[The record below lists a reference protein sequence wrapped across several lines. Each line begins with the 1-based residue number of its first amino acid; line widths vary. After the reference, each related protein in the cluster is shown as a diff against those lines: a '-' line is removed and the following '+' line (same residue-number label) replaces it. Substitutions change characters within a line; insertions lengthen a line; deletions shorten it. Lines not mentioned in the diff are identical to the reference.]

1 MIACLEGA
9 IKCGGHSNFFC
20 FYQMKSA
27 SLALLLLAGGAN
39 AIHIRGSEDPALAAA
54 PAVAA
59 VPTSEELNPLNV
71 ANPSGLAIQKL
82 FESQK
87 QVSELYA
94 KSQATCATEQ
104 RLTVKWQNEVQDMG
118 NKARRES
125 KQQLLGALEKRL
137 AGLKKF
143 VRRLKVMRGRLR
155 EHIVRVNDIFTTKYT
170 ENLNNVHV
178 ASDVLQELAHI
189 QTDPWNPHISPIKN
203 FAALDAA
210 ADNNGATGAAA
221 PAEAEGEAAEA
232 EGDEAN
238 DSARTALIAISEHAR
253 THGECK
259 SATGAALNVYELGLK
274 LNSMMDKSFENER
287 EVLKEFRETLKMMI
301 DKREA
306 KLAALEAQIAKLKES
321 LAAAAAPFTELKKGL
336 DTHIV
341 HVKAA
346 CAEHTKQGG
355 DVNAK
360 IGEVIGLIKQHHM
373 GGEGSATGASG
384 ETGAESEAAF

>member
-1 MIACLEGA
+1 
-9 IKCGGHSNFFC
+9 
-20 FYQMKSA
+20 MKAVA
-27 SLALLLLAGGAN
+27 SLLLLSSAS
-39 AIHIRGSEDPALAAA
+39 AIHIRGSEDPA
-54 PAVAA
+54 AA
-59 VPTSEELNPLNV
+59 VPTAEALNPLNV
-71 ANPSGLAIQKL
+71 ANPSGLAIEKML
-82 FESQK
+82 GSQK
-87 QVSELYA
+87 KVAELYA

-104 RLTVKWQNEVQDMG
+104 KLTVAWQNEVQDMG

-178 ASDVLQELAHI
+178 ASHVLQELAHI
-189 QTDPWNPHISPIKN
+189 QTDPWNPHVSPIKN

-210 ADNNGATGAAA
+210 EDNSGGATGAAA
-221 PAEAEGEAAEA
+221 PLEGDATESEETEAAAGEAVAAAAGGTSEP
-232 EGDEAN
+232 
-238 DSARTALIAISEHAR
+238 TALIALSDKVRAR
-253 THGECK
+253 GECK

-274 LNSMMDKSFENER
+274 LNSMMDKSFESER

-336 DTHIV
+336 DTHIE

-360 IGEVIGLIKQHHM
+360 IGEVIALIKQNHM
-373 GGEGSATGASG
+373 GGSATGPAG
-384 ETGAESEAAF
+384 GAATGAAESEATF